1 MSLRDN
7 FTFQKIVSKIF
18 DPNPPQ
24 IIFGDTDKNYKEIKI
39 CDDSCSL
46 NLDRYRKVEYP
57 MKNVNIY
64 RDISEINN
72 KRIVIDLGINI
83 AKPMTK
89 CDSGVD
95 PCVHFGDGAYY
106 LKQIIIQKSA
116 RFLNYKEYPLELNL
130 IHQSKEHDG
139 TFLIICVI
147 LSPDSTDLLGDG
159 KSGLLFDEIF
169 NDVDVIIKSK
179 TAFNELGKYDDRRL
193 KIGELLPTGDS
204 ITFETYE
211 FKNKYWNS
219 GNVDGFTK
227 MVILNKVCKVSCK
240 FLLSFAKNILEKPIA
255 EWTSF
260 CDGKGGIPKNVQ
272 YDPRTNSG
280 EIQIYQ
286 GRLRT
291 DIIEGYEIGEQR
303 RPAVVETKKDES
315 STNTNTYYIL
325 MLSGFILFCV
335 FELLYAIAL
344 MSAFRRGKIYYLY
357 NLIFILL
364 FSTCIV
370 TIYFYKTI
378 YIYYIIWILVVIYT
392 ITRLFYDEIKLL
404 LQRHFIFFRSS

>member
-64 RDISEINN
+64 RDISE

-89 CDSGVD
+89 CDSGID

-147 LSPDSTDLLGDG
+147 LSPDSADLLGDG

-169 NDVDVIIKSK
+169 NDIDVIVKSK
-179 TAFNELGKYDDRRL
+179 TAFNELGKYNDRQL

-211 FKNKYWNS
+211 FKNKYWNT

-240 FLLSFAKNILEKPIA
+240 FLLSFAKNILEKPIV

-272 YDPRTNSG
+272 YDPRMNSG

-315 STNTNTYYIL
+315 STNTRIYYIL
-325 MLSGFILFCV
+325 MLIGFMIICLSEIVYGIIFKLWEY
-335 FELLYAIAL
+335 F
-344 MSAFRRGKIYYLY
+344 LY
-357 NLIFILL
+357 NLVFIIL
-364 FSTCIV
+364 FGLCI
-370 TIYFYKTI
+370 TSMYFYKVS
-378 YIYYIIWILVVIYT
+378 YIYYIIWILIIIYVIIQFFLIDIYQ
-392 ITRLFYDEIKLL
+392 L
-404 LQRHFIFFRSS
+404 LQRYFTTS